1 MTADTTVAASVEQL
15 VAQFDHNDVT
25 KSSEAL
31 RAEYA
36 QMVSQCPVA
45 HIDRHGGYTVMSSYE
60 AVRTVATAATEFVSR
75 DGVFIPASGLPRIPA
90 LEYDG
95 SEHTV
100 WRSLMSDLLSPNA
113 VRDLEG
119 MVTEVVD
126 RQIDSFAK
134 NASADLAGEF
144 AEPIP
149 AIVIGRF
156 VGLSHEES
164 LINRELASAAFAAI
178 GTTKFDAAMSAF
190 ASYTLA
196 RLHERKQSH
205 RGDFLSELASGNY
218 KGIDIDDGTAV
229 QLFVALLLGG
239 HHSTASGISGLV
251 KHILENGSAKA
262 AVVEDKRT
270 LLRAIDESLR
280 LTTPLQLFA
289 RTATTPCPVVGH
301 DINAGQRVMLNYA
314 AANRDPE
321 QFENP
326 NNLDL
331 GRRRNPHLAFG
342 VGPHQCIGQHLA
354 RLEMR
359 VALTRL
365 LHRLPDVRLGGDV
378 ETSGLV
384 AGNLMVITSMP
395 VSFTPEQN

>member
-1 MTADTTVAASVEQL
+1 MTAPATDATAKLA
-15 VAQFDHNDVT
+15 AQFDHNDVS
-25 KSSEAL
+25 KSSNTL

-36 QMVSQCPVA
+36 QMASQCPVA
-45 HIDRHGGYTVMSSYE
+45 HIDKHGGYTVISSYE

-95 SEHTV
+95 DEHTT
-100 WRSLMSDLLSPNA
+100 WRSLMTDLLSPSA
-113 VRDLEG
+113 VRDLEE

-134 NASADLAGEF
+134 NGTADLAGEF

-156 VGLSHEES
+156 VGLNHEES
-164 LINRELASAAFAAI
+164 LVNRELASAAFAAI
-178 GTTKFDAAMSAF
+178 GTEDFDAAMGAF
-190 ASYTLA
+190 ADYTLA
-196 RLHERKQSH
+196 RLHERKQSPT
-205 RGDFLSELASGNY
+205 GDFLSELASGSY
-218 KGIDIDDGTAV
+218 KGIDIDDETAV

-251 KHILENGSAKA
+251 RHILQNPSAKA
-262 AVVEDKRT
+262 AVAQDKRS

-289 RTATTPCPVVGH
+289 RTATTSCPVGGQ
-301 DINAGQRVMLNYA
+301 DIDAGRRVMLNYA
-314 AANRDPE
+314 AANRDPA
-321 QFENP
+321 QFANP
-326 NNLDL
+326 DDLDL

-342 VGPHQCIGQHLA
+342 AGPHQCVGQHLA

-365 LHRLPDVRLGGDV
+365 LHRLPDIGLAGDV

-384 AGNLMVITSMP
+384 AGNLMVITSLP
-395 VSFTPEQN
+395 VSFSPEAQ